1 MRQRRFHRAIV
12 AVAASLTAIYWYIDG
27 VDGSIPK

>member
-1 MRQRRFHRAIV
+1 MRQRRFRRAIV
-12 AVAASLTAIYWYIDG
+12 AVAASLMAINWYVDG